1 MNITAPGLYDMAP
14 EIYFSDPCP
23 VPSLSH
29 SIAKKLVNQ
38 SPKHAHAAHP
48 RLGGGL
54 DVTPTA
60 AMDDG
65 SIVHAMLLGKGS
77 DIAPIDADDFRT
89 KAAKEARDAAHAEGK
104 IPVLS
109 HKLASLKMCA
119 AAAKDQ
125 IMTHPDLK
133 GFFSPGRSEA
143 VLAWQEGATW
153 CRGMIDRLPDD
164 PALPVFDLKLTGL
177 SAAPEEWERR
187 MVREYA
193 TQDAFYM
200 RGLRAIGQKRPAFL
214 FIVIEFD
221 APHGLS
227 VLASAPSLKAYAH
240 TEVEH
245 ALALWGDCMRTQK
258 WPGYAAFTAHVELPA
273 YLAMKQEER
282 AMRAEIIKEH
292 YDARSAFNQE
302 FAA

>member
-1 MNITAPGLYDMAP
+1 MNITTPG
-14 EIYFSDPCP
+14 IYEMPPDDYFADPTP

-29 SIAKKLVNQ
+29 SIAKKLLHQ
-38 SPKHAHAAHP
+38 SPKHAYAAHP

-54 DVTPTA
+54 DDTPSS

-77 DIAPIDADDFRT
+77 DIAPINADDFRT
-89 KAAKEARDAAHAEGK
+89 KAAKEARDAARAEGK

-125 IMTHPDLK
+125 IMAHPDLR
-133 GFFSPGRSEA
+133 GFFEPGRSEA
-143 VLAWQEGATW
+143 VLAWQEGDTW

-164 PALPVFDLKLTGL
+164 QRLPVFDLKLTGL

-200 RGLRAIGQKRPAFL
+200 RGLKAIGQPRPAFL

-221 APHGLS
+221 APYGLS
-227 VLASAPSLKAYAH
+227 VMASAPSLRAYA
-240 TEVEH
+240 EAEIER
-245 ALALWGDCMRTQK
+245 ALHVWDNCMKTQN
-258 WPGYAAFTAHVELPA
+258 WPGYPQFTAHVEVPA
-273 YLAMKQEER
+273 WLSMRQEER
-282 AMRAEIIKEH
+282 ALRDEYEAERYNDKDI
-292 YDARSAFNQE
+292 
-302 FAA
+302 AA

>member
-1 MNITAPGLYDMAP
+1 MNITVPGIHEVPQEA
-14 EIYFSDPCP
+14 YFADPCP

-29 SIAKKLVNQ
+29 SIAKKLLHQ
-38 SPKHAHAAHP
+38 SPKHAFAAHP
-48 RLGGGL
+48 RLDGGL
-54 DVTPTA
+54 DDTPSS

-89 KAAKEARDAAHAEGK
+89 KAAKEARDAARAAGQ

-125 IMTHPDLK
+125 IMAHPDLR
-133 GFFSPGRSEA
+133 GFFEPGRSEA
-143 VLAWQEGATW
+143 VLAWQEGDTW

-164 PALPVFDLKLTGL
+164 QRLPVFDLKLTGL
-177 SAAPEEWERR
+177 SAAPEEWGRR

-200 RGLRAIGQKRPAFL
+200 RGLNAIGQKRPAFL
-214 FIVIEFD
+214 FIVVEFD
-221 APHGLS
+221 APYGLS
-227 VLASAPSLKAYAH
+227 VMASAPSLRAYAD
-240 TEVEH
+240 TEIER
-245 ALALWGDCMRTQK
+245 ALAVWGECMKSKR
-258 WPGYAAFTAHVELPA
+258 WPGYPQFTAHVELPGWM
-273 YLAMKQEER
+273 AMRQEER
-282 AMRAEIIKEH
+282 ILRDEVMAEQ
-292 YDARSAFNQE
+292 YDPTNPFNQE

>member
-1 MNITAPGLYDMAP
+1 MNITPGIHKMTQDA
-14 EIYFSDPCP
+14 YFADPCP

-29 SIAKKLVNQ
+29 SIAKKLLHQ
-38 SPKHAHAAHP
+38 SPKHAFAAHP
-48 RLGGGL
+48 RLGGGS
-54 DVTPTA
+54 DKKTTS

-65 SIVHAMLLGKGS
+65 SIVHSILLGKGS
-77 DIAPIDADDFRT
+77 DIATIDADDFRT
-89 KAAKEARDAAHAEGK
+89 KAAKEARDAAHAAGK

-109 HKLASLKMCA
+109 HKLASLQMCA

-125 IMTHPDLK
+125 ISAHPDLK
-133 GFFSPGRSEA
+133 GFFEPGRSEA

-164 PALPVFDLKLTGL
+164 PRLPVFDLKLTGL

-200 RGLRAIGQKRPAFL
+200 RGLEAIGQKRPAFL

-221 APHGLS
+221 APFGMS
-227 VLASAPSLKAYAH
+227 VMASAPSLRAYADA
-240 TEVEH
+240 EIER
-245 ALALWGDCMRTQK
+245 ALTLWGECMKSQR
-258 WPGYAAFTAHVELPA
+258 WPGYPQFTAHVELPGWM
-273 YLAMKQEER
+273 AMRQEER
-282 AMRAEIIKEH
+282 ALRDEFAAER
-292 YDARSAFNQE
+292 YDPNNGFNQE